1 MKVLVTGGSGLVGES
16 IKSICNDYIFINSKD
31 CDLRNLAHVDNLFEK
46 YKPDIVLHLA
56 NLVAGLYGNMSN
68 NYTMLTDNIKINIH
82 ILESCKK
89 YNVKRLVNILST
101 CVFGNNLVYPLTS
114 DQILNSPC
122 DKSNEGYSS
131 SKRIL
136 YTGSEL
142 LTDLCDIEVVNLI
155 PTNLYGK
162 NDNYDLNNAHVIP
175 NIIHKIFL
183 AKQNNE
189 PLIIKGS
196 GNSFRQFVF
205 SEDFAKIIIKFVDLK
220 LNKQFNTLIVGPSI
234 KEEITIKQLVEKLTI
249 LFKFEGVI
257 VYDTSYSD
265 GQIKKT
271 VDSVELLNY
280 IPDFEFTELNT
291 GLTETINYF
300 IKNYNCVRK

>member
-89 YNVKRLVNILST
+89 YNVKRLVNVLST

-162 NDNYDLNNAHVIP
+162 NDNYNLNNAHVIP